1 MSDEQ
6 WPHASDEAV
15 MWLARMLRSDAGLY
29 QAEFEAWLQADDTH
43 RLAYE
48 RLREQYQRSLVLA
61 HSRSAAENTG
71 IATRRRWLIPIGF
84 GLGAVLAGLAAA
96 AVMLLSLSAA
106 FTTLIRPANGS
117 PSAEAA
123 ALVTSDRSAF
133 EIASPAGHI
142 RTVRL
147 PDGSK
152 VTLDTGA
159 VLTVAYNGAR
169 RFLTLSAGRARF
181 DVVHERRPF
190 VVGAGTGDITA
201 HGTIFDVQIMGAG
214 IVQVALL
221 RGAIGVRVRDSRTNQ
236 TIQREL
242 AAHQKTDFDAT
253 GFMTPI
259 RALTSRAADWPSGI
273 VDVDA
278 MALSDL
284 IEQAN
289 RYADTRIEIADP
301 SLASLQ
307 VSGRFQVNRP
317 ELVVQ
322 NLIDLFGLT
331 VDRSQEGRILLKKKI
346 QAASGPA

>member
-1 MSDEQ
+1 VSEKDLSQ
-6 WPHASDEAV
+6 ASEAAA
-15 MWLARMLRSDAGLY
+15 MWLARMLRSDASLY
-29 QAEFEAWLQADDTH
+29 QAEFETWLEADDAH
-43 RLAYE
+43 KLAYE

-61 HSRSAAENTG
+61 HSRSPAENTE
-71 IATRRRWLIPIGF
+71 ITKRRRWLIPVGF
-84 GLGAVLAGLAAA
+84 GIGAVLAGLAAA

-106 FTTLIRPANGS
+106 FTTLIRPTNGS
-117 PSAEAA
+117 PSGEAA
-123 ALVTSDRSAF
+123 VLATSDRSAF
-133 EIASPAGHI
+133 QLASPTGHI

-147 PDGSK
+147 PDGSQ

-159 VLTVAYNGAR
+159 ALTVAYNGTR

-190 VVGAGTGDITA
+190 VVAAGTGDITA
-201 HGTIFDVQIMGAG
+201 HGTIFDVQIMGG
-214 IVQVALL
+214 GKVQVALL
-221 RGAIGVRVRDSRTNQ
+221 RGAIGVRVRDPRTNQ
-236 TIQREL
+236 TTHREL
-242 AAHQKTDFDAT
+242 AAHQKTDFGAT
-253 GFMTPI
+253 GFVAAI
-259 RALTSRAADWPSGI
+259 RVLTSRAADWPSGV

-278 MALSDL
+278 MTLSDL

-289 RYADTRIEIADP
+289 RYTDTPIEIADP

-307 VSGRFQVNRP
+307 VSGRFQINRP

-346 QAASGPA
+346 QTATIPA